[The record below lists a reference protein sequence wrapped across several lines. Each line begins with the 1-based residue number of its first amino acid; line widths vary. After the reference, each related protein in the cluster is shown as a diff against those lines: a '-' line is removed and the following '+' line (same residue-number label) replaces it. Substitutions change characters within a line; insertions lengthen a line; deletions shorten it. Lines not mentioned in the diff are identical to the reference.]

1 MFTIEMEHDEIEIVV
16 IDDCAENE
24 DLSVILYDDIAFIRQ
39 WDEEL
44 GYYHSI
50 MISPDMWDELVQAMN
65 KPAGAYQTV
74 KRVKEIDEFK

>member
-1 MFTIEMEHDEIEIVV
+1 
-16 IDDCAENE
+16 
-24 DLSVILYDDIAFIRQ
+24 
-39 WDEEL
+39 
-44 GYYHSI
+44 